1 MTSPGTFGRR
11 SAARPTPT
19 AKAAIAKGPA
29 KATAAG
35 IDKLFPT
42 IAAPAATRSI
52 ASLGPGEG
60 VSPELAEWK
69 AERKQAFR
77 MPWRQLSLMAG
88 LCFGVG
94 SFVLP
99 DSVNGVTDWVLYGL
113 MAMSFIAGLSGKRK
127 AK

>member
-1 MTSPGTFGRR
+1 
-11 SAARPTPT
+11 
-19 AKAAIAKGPA
+19 
-29 KATAAG
+29 
-35 IDKLFPT
+35 
-42 IAAPAATRSI
+42 
-52 ASLGPGEG
+52 
-60 VSPELAEWK
+60 
-69 AERKQAFR
+69 

-88 LCFGVG
+88 LCFGIG